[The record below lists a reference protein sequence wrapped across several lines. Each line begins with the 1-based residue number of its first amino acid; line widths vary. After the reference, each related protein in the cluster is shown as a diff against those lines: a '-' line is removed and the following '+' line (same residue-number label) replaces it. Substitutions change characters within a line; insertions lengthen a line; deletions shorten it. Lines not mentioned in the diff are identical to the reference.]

1 MAEDKIE
8 PLPPKAKTTT
18 TATTPQTY
26 QGNKIVASRPS
37 RASDPGYQLST
48 IDDQVTITLEDGTE
62 KVINPNNTDQAI
74 QAREKQEKERQELE
88 KQEREK
94 LAREKK

>member
-8 PLPPKAKTTT
+8 PLPATTKA
-18 TATTPQTY
+18 TPQTY
-26 QGNKIVASRPS
+26 QTKKIVASRPS

-48 IDDQVTITLEDGTE
+48 IDSQVTITLEDGTE
-62 KVINPNNTDQAI
+62 QVINPNNTDQAI